1 MTTEKIL
8 NYEDSRLLNPKLFE
22 VYGDSTWE
30 GIKLLDGIKE
40 KSNYLKFV
48 GYNLDNLESP
58 IYIFKENKSKNHI
71 AVKICGRY
79 QDWDLNRNIKSLI
92 SDIDK
97 PDFVIIDHDTN
108 AIILAGETTDTIPLG
123 NSEHQRKGRVVVAAK
138 QKIPFLFK
146 CPGSHFDDSKLSAT
160 DRAAGKR
167 GQARYLMPYSIIFH
181 FILSIRYKTPSLL
194 FLQQNDQ
201 SDKALNINI
210 DNNNEKNFYNYI
222 SLTFLSRLS
231 DVKDSKESLEK
242 KIFQSSIN
250 FLNSKINEKRI
261 IDKVQIEPMISNISN
276 NSELFFTK
284 FIEYLHGKNN
294 KIDGIL
300 KITNWNYKTFS
311 NWNNSNLCSKKKPIN
326 KISWL
331 FEKLIK
337 KRIVESF
344 SYQPTKSRPG
354 IVIDTPK
361 LIELITKNTKIK
373 KNELIKKLN
382 VELPTLII
390 PTLAYQW
397 KDESTFKEP
406 KKDPG
411 TGELCSFSEFFAF
424 NEKNEKI
431 QNILVYI
438 YIKSPPKGISTENSL
453 FKAIKLYSDCL
464 IIDDK
469 IYELN

>member
-8 NYEDSRLLNPKLFE
+8 NYEESRLLNPKLFE

-58 IYIFKENKSKNHI
+58 IYIFKENTSKNHI

-79 QDWDLNRNIKSLI
+79 QDWNLNHNIKSLI

-97 PDFVIIDHDTN
+97 PDFVIIDNDTK

-123 NSEHQRKGRVVVAAK
+123 NSELQRKGRVVVAAK
-138 QKIPFLFK
+138 HKIPFLFK
-146 CPGSHFDDSKLSAT
+146 CPGSHFDDSKLSAA
-160 DRAAGKR
+160 DRTAGKR
-167 GQARYLMPYSIIFH
+167 GQPRYLMPYSVIFH
-181 FILSIRYKTPSLL
+181 YILSIRYKTPSLL
-194 FLQQNDQ
+194 FLRKNEQ
-201 SDKALNINI
+201 SDKALSININ
-210 DNNNEKNFYNYI
+210 NSNEKNFYNYI

-231 DVKDSKESLEK
+231 DVKESQESLEK
-242 KIFQSSIN
+242 KIFESSID
-250 FLNSKINEKRI
+250 FLNSQINKKKIIN
-261 IDKVQIEPMISNISN
+261 KVQIEPMISNISN
-276 NSELFFTK
+276 NSKLFLTK
-284 FIEYLHGKNN
+284 LIEYLHGKNN
-294 KIDGIL
+294 NVDDLL
-300 KITNWNYKTFS
+300 KITNWNYKTFFNWS
-311 NWNNSNLCSKKKPIN
+311 NSYLCSEKKPAN
-326 KISWL
+326 KINWL

-344 SYQPTKSRPG
+344 SYQSGASRPG

-361 LIELITKNTKIK
+361 LIELITNNTKIK
-373 KNELIKKLN
+373 KNELDKKLN
-382 VELPTLII
+382 VKLPTLII

-397 KDESTFKEP
+397 KDENTFLVS

-411 TGELCSFSEFFAF
+411 TGELCYFSEFFAF

-453 FKAIKLYSDCL
+453 FKAIKMYSDCL